1 MFGGCWCLGWACGA
15 DWDVQVETCGQ
26 QTEIWNPCLC
36 WVSGF
41 DADGEKSVRTQVWCG
56 EAADAVEGAVDGV
69 AVVGV
74 GEIETVEHVA
84 ALGADNVGDE
94 ESLELVDVVGEV
106 GVGAEVQM
114 VGVVVVGTW

>member
-1 MFGGCWCLGWACGA
+1 M
-15 DWDVQVETCGQ
+15 
-26 QTEIWNPCLC
+26 
-36 WVSGF
+36 SGF

-69 AVVGV
+69 AVVV
-74 GEIETVEHVA
+74 VEIETVEHAVVP
-84 ALGADNVGDE
+84 GADNVGDE